1 MLRSRR
7 TADGVTTMST
17 KDNALP
23 ENSKENLEQ
32 KLDHAIKETFPSS
45 DPVSVSVTK
54 GGAIDYDSQDASAS
68 AARGSLGQ
76 EGQSTA
82 ENLLGQLRE
91 TVASVA
97 GTTSEAAREAYDEG
111 KRYVRSARERYPE
124 AERYYREGTQT
135 LRQYA
140 AENPLLTLL
149 VGVGIGY
156 VLAWMLHSGGSDEG
170 ERVPD
175 HVETRRGYSAH
186 WAQPRA

>member
-1 MLRSRR
+1 MH
-7 TADGVTTMST
+7 T

-54 GGAIDYDSQDASAS
+54 GGAIDYDSQDEAAST
-68 AARGSLGQ
+68 ARGASGQ
-76 EGQSTA
+76 HAQGTA
-82 ENLLGQLRE
+82 ENLLGQAKE
-91 TVASVA
+91 TIASVTGPA
-97 GTTSEAAREAYDEG
+97 SEAAREAYDQG
-111 KRYVRSARERYPE
+111 RRYMRSARERYPE
-124 AERYYREGTQT
+124 AERYYREGTET
-135 LRQYA
+135 VRQYA

-170 ERVPD
+170 ERVPGYAK
-175 HVETRRGYSAH
+175 TRRGYSAH

>member
-1 MLRSRR
+1 MP
-7 TADGVTTMST
+7 T

-45 DPVSVSVTK
+45 DPVSVSITK
-54 GGAIDYDSQDASAS
+54 GGAIDYDSQDAAAS

-82 ENLLGQLRE
+82 ENLLGQARE
-91 TVASVA
+91 TVASVV
-97 GTTSEAAREAYDEG
+97 GTASEAAREAYDQG
-111 KRYVRSARERYPE
+111 RRYASAARERYPE

-135 LRQYA
+135 VRHYA

-156 VLAWMLHSGGSDEG
+156 VLAWMVHSGGSEEG
-170 ERVPD
+170 ERFPD
-175 HVETRRGYSAH
+175 YAKTTRGYSAH

>member
-1 MLRSRR
+1 MP
-7 TADGVTTMST
+7 T

-23 ENSKENLEQ
+23 ENSKENLEY

-54 GGAIDYDSQDASAS
+54 GGAIDYDRQDAPAL
-68 AARGSLGQ
+68 AERRSLGQ

-82 ENLLGQLRE
+82 ENLLGQAKE
-91 TVASVA
+91 TIASAA
-97 GTTSEAAREAYDEG
+97 GTASEAAREAYDQG
-111 KRYVRSARERYPE
+111 RGYVRSARERYPE

-135 LRQYA
+135 VRQYA
-140 AENPLLTLL
+140 AENALLTLL

-175 HVETRRGYSAH
+175 YAKTGRGYSAH
-186 WAQPRA
+186 GARPRG

>member
-1 MLRSRR
+1 MP
-7 TADGVTTMST
+7 T

-54 GGAIDYDSQDASAS
+54 GGAIDYDSQDAARSP
-68 AARGSLGQ
+68 ARGASKQ
-76 EGQSTA
+76 HDQSTA
-82 ENLLGQLRE
+82 ENLLGQAKE
-91 TVASVA
+91 TIASVT
-97 GTTSEAAREAYDEG
+97 GTASEAAREAYDQG
-111 KRYVRSARERYPE
+111 RRYVRSARERYPE
-124 AERYYREGTQT
+124 AERYYRDGTHT
-135 LRQYA
+135 VRQYA

-156 VLAWMLHSGGSDEG
+156 VLAWMIHSGGSDEG

-175 HVETRRGYSAH
+175 YAKTR
-186 WAQPRA
+186 

>member
-1 MLRSRR
+1 MP
-7 TADGVTTMST
+7 T

-54 GGAIDYDSQDASAS
+54 GGAIDYDRQDEAAS

-97 GTTSEAAREAYDEG
+97 GTASEAAGEAYDQG
-111 KRYVRSARERYPE
+111 RRYVRSARERYPE

-135 LRQYA
+135 VRQYA
-140 AENPLLTLL
+140 ADPLLTLL

-156 VLAWMLHSGGSDEG
+156 VFAWMIHSGGSDEG

-175 HVETRRGYSAH
+175 YAKTTRGYSAH
-186 WAQPRA
+186 GAQPRA

>member
-1 MLRSRR
+1 MP
-7 TADGVTTMST
+7 T

-54 GGAIDYDSQDASAS
+54 GGAIDYDSQDAAAS
-68 AARGSLGQ
+68 AARGASGQ
-76 EGQSTA
+76 HDQSTA
-82 ENLLGQLRE
+82 ENLLGQARE

-97 GTTSEAAREAYDEG
+97 GTASEAAREAYDQG
-111 KRYVRSARERYPE
+111 RRYVRSARERYPE

-135 LRQYA
+135 VRQYA

-175 HVETRRGYSAH
+175 YAKTRRGYSAH